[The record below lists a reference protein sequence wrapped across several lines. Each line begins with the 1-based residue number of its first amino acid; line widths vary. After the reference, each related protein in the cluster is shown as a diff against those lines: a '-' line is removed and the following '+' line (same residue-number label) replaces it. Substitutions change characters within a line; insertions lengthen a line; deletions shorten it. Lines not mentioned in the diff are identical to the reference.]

1 MSDTYNHGE
10 DVEKATYLA
19 LCNAR
24 QKGIILDFDDNTNSF
39 SLPDFKIR
47 FDAESL
53 NGFDKLPRHDQA
65 IIRELV
71 SRGAY
76 IDVKYKG
83 YYNLNSWPGFAELGV
98 INSKDAFIEDD
109 LTIRKL
115 EILGGFF
122 GFLVLATQD
131 GKIYSFQTALLNRSY
146 RVKLVNRPQQG
157 LFYKGKW
164 LLPVGI
170 GVKLNSIEEL
180 ILGIKASFVSGSG
193 FCGVLDSVSA
203 PTEIESISETAGEVR
218 TQEYKD
224 KDLGSKS
231 K

>member
-1 MSDTYNHGE
+1 MSDTYSNGE
-10 DVEKATYLA
+10 EVEKATYLA
-19 LCNAR
+19 LCNAK
-24 QKGIILDFDDNTNSF
+24 QKGVIRDFEDNTNSF
-39 SLPDFKIR
+39 SLPDFKII

-53 NGFDKLPRHDQA
+53 SGFDKLPRHDQT
-65 IIRELV
+65 IVRDLV
-71 SRGAY
+71 NRGAY

-83 YYNLNSWPGFAELGV
+83 HYNLNSWPGFAELGV
-98 INSKDAFIEDD
+98 TKSKDAFIEDD

-122 GFLVLATQD
+122 GFLVLATQS
-131 GKIYSFQTALLNRSY
+131 GEIYSFQTALLNRSY

-180 ILGIKASFVSGSG
+180 ISGIKASFISGSG
-193 FCGVLDSVSA
+193 FCGILDSIKA
-203 PTEIESISETAGEVR
+203 PTEIESISDIAGEVR